1 MLVSKNFNVPFIFNF
16 FIPTYSKKLF
26 FVPGIIF
33 STLGLLLSGYH
44 YALQNEWLGNQ
55 EIACSTISCGIKY
68 VNYYGFITI
77 PLLAFIAFSL
87 IIISLILGN
96 YFNEKTFSLLLDTV
110 ANCKNLYPL
119 PFSKL
124 AQTFTRSGCDSNCR
138 NGYFNNFSN
147 RFPHFIDIR

>member
-1 MLVSKNFNVPFIFNF
+1 MRIAIFFSSIFSLAAILGSLYFSESLGFVPCKLCWFQRILMYPLFLIF
-16 FIPTYSKKLF
+16 LF
-26 FVPGIIF
+26 QLIQKHYFLFPGIIF

-87 IIISLILGN
+87 IIISLILG
-96 YFNEKTFSLLLDTV
+96 
-110 ANCKNLYPL
+110 
-119 PFSKL
+119 KL
-124 AQTFTRSGCDSNCR
+124 FQRKKGIFFTS
-138 NGYFNNFSN
+138 
-147 RFPHFIDIR
+147 